1 MVFFETRKSGG
12 PDIHN
17 QEPNVLV
24 GRSKTPQQYAP
35 PPGLPEIYAQHADF
49 VFRNLRRLGVHESL
63 IDDAVQDVFLVVHR
77 RLADFE
83 ARAQVTTWL
92 FGIVLRVAQSYRRSA
107 MRRRARLTDAPSA
120 EVEQIAMT
128 AAEGPVEAFER
139 REASALLHRLLD
151 ELDDDKR
158 AMLVCVELEQL
169 TVPEA
174 AESLGLNL
182 NTAYGRLRAAR
193 AAFNE
198 AVVRMQTQMQGN
210 A

>member
-1 MVFFETRKSGG
+1 M
-12 PDIHN
+12 
-17 QEPNVLV
+17 LV
-24 GRSKTPQQYAP
+24 GRNRAPQYAQ

-49 VFRNLRRLGVHESL
+49 VFRNLRRLGVIESA

-77 RLADFE
+77 RLGDFE

-107 MRRRARLTDAPSA
+107 MRRRARLSDTPASDIEQVPVSTA
-120 EVEQIAMT
+120 ESPIELL
-128 AAEGPVEAFER
+128 ER
-139 REASALLHRLLD
+139 REASTLLHRLLD

-158 AMLVCVELEQL
+158 AMLVCVELEQM

-193 AAFNE
+193 ATFND
-198 AVVRMQTQMQGN
+198 AVARTQKQMAERAERAGRDFQ
-210 A
+210 

>member
-1 MVFFETRKSGG
+1 M
-12 PDIHN
+12 
-17 QEPNVLV
+17 NVSV
-24 GRSKTPQQYAP
+24 GRSTPTPYAQ
-35 PPGLPEIYAQHADF
+35 PPGLPEIYAAHADF
-49 VFRNLRRLGVHESL
+49 VFRNLRRLGLHESS

-107 MRRRARLTDAPSA
+107 MRRRARLTDAPSH
-120 EVEQIAMT
+120 EVEQVPST
-128 AAEGPVEAFER
+128 NVESPADRLER
-139 REASALLHRLLD
+139 REASAMLHRLLD

-158 AMLVCVELEQL
+158 AMLVCVELEQM

-174 AESLGLNL
+174 AESLNLNL

-198 AVVRMQTQMQGN
+198 AVARMQSEMNERGVRGN
-210 A
+210 NQ

>member
-1 MVFFETRKSGG
+1 M
-12 PDIHN
+12 
-17 QEPNVLV
+17 QV
-24 GRSKTPQQYAP
+24 GRSKSPQYAQP
-35 PPGLPEIYAQHADF
+35 AGLPEIYAQHADF
-49 VFRNLRRLGVHESL
+49 VFRNLRRLGVHDSL

-77 RLADFE
+77 RLGDFE

-107 MRRRARLTDAPSA
+107 MRRRARLSDAPSA

-193 AAFNE
+193 ASFNE
-198 AVVRMQTQMQGN
+198 AVARMQKQMQGN

>member
-1 MVFFETRKSGG
+1 
-12 PDIHN
+12 
-17 QEPNVLV
+17 
-24 GRSKTPQQYAP
+24 
-35 PPGLPEIYAQHADF
+35 
-49 VFRNLRRLGVHESL
+49 
-63 IDDAVQDVFLVVHR
+63 
-77 RLADFE
+77 
-83 ARAQVTTWL
+83 
-92 FGIVLRVAQSYRRSA
+92 
-107 MRRRARLTDAPSA
+107 
-120 EVEQIAMT
+120 MT

-193 AAFNE
+193 AAFND
-198 AVVRMQTQMQGN
+198 AVARMQKHMQGN

>member
-1 MVFFETRKSGG
+1 M
-12 PDIHN
+12 
-17 QEPNVLV
+17 NVLV
-24 GRSKTPQQYAP
+24 GRSKPPQYAP

-49 VFRNLRRLGVHESL
+49 VFRNLRRLGLHESV

-77 RLADFE
+77 RLGDFE

-107 MRRRARLTDAPSA
+107 MRRRARVSDTPLHD
-120 EVEQIAMT
+120 VEQVPVT
-128 AAEGPVEAFER
+128 TTESPVELLER
-139 REASALLHRLLD
+139 REAATMLHQLLD

-158 AMLVCVELEQL
+158 AMLVCVELEQM

-198 AVVRMQTQMQGN
+198 AVERMKTQMNERAARGIQ
-210 A
+210 

>member
-1 MVFFETRKSGG
+1 M
-12 PDIHN
+12 
-17 QEPNVLV
+17 LV
-24 GRSKTPQQYAP
+24 GRSKAPQYAQ
-35 PPGLPEIYAQHADF
+35 PPGLPEIYALHSDF
-49 VFRNLRRLGVHESL
+49 VFRNLRRLGVIESA

-77 RLADFE
+77 RLGDFE

-107 MRRRARLTDAPSA
+107 MRRRARLSDTPASEID
-120 EVEQIAMT
+120 EV
-128 AAEGPVEAFER
+128 PVATSESPIDLLER
-139 REASALLHRLLD
+139 REATTLLHRLLD

-158 AMLVCVELEQL
+158 AMLVCIELEQM

-193 AAFNE
+193 AAFND
-198 AVVRMQTQMQGN
+198 AVARTQKQMAERGARDFQ
-210 A
+210 

>member
-1 MVFFETRKSGG
+1 M
-12 PDIHN
+12 
-17 QEPNVLV
+17 LV
-24 GRSKTPQQYAP
+24 GRNRAPQYAQ

-49 VFRNLRRLGVHESL
+49 VFRNLRRLGVIESA

-77 RLADFE
+77 RLGDFE

-107 MRRRARLTDAPSA
+107 MRRRARLSDTPASD
-120 EVEQIAMT
+120 VEQVPVST
-128 AAEGPVEAFER
+128 AESPIELLER
-139 REASALLHRLLD
+139 REAATLLHRLLD

-158 AMLVCVELEQL
+158 AMLVCVELEQM

-193 AAFNE
+193 ATFNE
-198 AVVRMQTQMQGN
+198 AVARTQKQMTERAERAGREFQ
-210 A
+210 

>member
-1 MVFFETRKSGG
+1 
-12 PDIHN
+12 
-17 QEPNVLV
+17 VLV
-24 GRSKTPQQYAP
+24 GRNRVTPYAQ

-49 VFRNLRRLGVHESL
+49 VFRNLRRLGVIESA

-77 RLADFE
+77 RLGDFE

-107 MRRRARLTDAPSA
+107 MRRRARLSDTPASDIEQVPVSTA
-120 EVEQIAMT
+120 ESPIELL
-128 AAEGPVEAFER
+128 ER
-139 REASALLHRLLD
+139 REASTLLHRLLD

-158 AMLVCVELEQL
+158 AMLVCVELEQM

-193 AAFNE
+193 ATFNE
-198 AVVRMQTQMQGN
+198 AVARTQKQMAERAERAGREFQ
-210 A
+210 

>member
-1 MVFFETRKSGG
+1 
-12 PDIHN
+12 
-17 QEPNVLV
+17 VLV
-24 GRSKTPQQYAP
+24 GRNRAPQFAQ

-49 VFRNLRRLGVHESL
+49 VWRNLRRLGVMESA

-92 FGIVLRVAQSYRRSA
+92 FGILLRVAQSYRRSA
-107 MRRRARLTDAPSA
+107 MRRRARLDDAPASEIERVPTTGA
-120 EVEQIAMT
+120 ESPIELV
-128 AAEGPVEAFER
+128 ER
-139 REASALLHRLLD
+139 REASRMLHRLLD

-158 AMLVCVELEQL
+158 AMLVCIELEQM

-198 AVVRMQTQMQGN
+198 GVARTQKQMAERAAREYQ
-210 A
+210 

>member
-1 MVFFETRKSGG
+1 
-12 PDIHN
+12 
-17 QEPNVLV
+17 VLV
-24 GRSKTPQQYAP
+24 GRNRAPQYAQ

-49 VFRNLRRLGVHESL
+49 VFRNLRRLGVIESA

-77 RLADFE
+77 RLGDFE

-107 MRRRARLTDAPSA
+107 MRRRARLSDTPASDIEQAPVSTA
-120 EVEQIAMT
+120 ESPIELL
-128 AAEGPVEAFER
+128 ER
-139 REASALLHRLLD
+139 REAQTLLHRLLD

-158 AMLVCVELEQL
+158 AMLVCVELEQM

-193 AAFNE
+193 ATFND
-198 AVVRMQTQMQGN
+198 AVARTQKQMAERAERAGGEFQ
-210 A
+210 

>member
-1 MVFFETRKSGG
+1 
-12 PDIHN
+12 
-17 QEPNVLV
+17 VLV
-24 GRSKTPQQYAP
+24 GRNRAPQYAQ

-49 VFRNLRRLGVHESL
+49 VFRNLRRLGVIESA

-77 RLADFE
+77 RLGDFE

-107 MRRRARLTDAPSA
+107 MRRRARLSDTPASDIEQVPVSTA
-120 EVEQIAMT
+120 ESPIELL
-128 AAEGPVEAFER
+128 ER
-139 REASALLHRLLD
+139 REASTLLHRLLD

-158 AMLVCVELEQL
+158 AMLVCVELEQM

-193 AAFNE
+193 ATFNE
-198 AVVRMQTQMQGN
+198 AVARTQKQMAERVERAGGDFQ
-210 A
+210 

>member
-1 MVFFETRKSGG
+1 M
-12 PDIHN
+12 
-17 QEPNVLV
+17 LV
-24 GRSKTPQQYAP
+24 GRTKTPQYAA

-49 VFRNLRRLGVHESL
+49 VFRNLRRLGVHDSL

-107 MRRRARLTDAPSA
+107 MRRRARLSDAPSA
-120 EVEQIAMT
+120 EVEQIPVT
-128 AAEGPVEAFER
+128 AVESPVETLER
-139 REASALLHRLLD
+139 REASAMLHRLLE

-198 AVVRMQTQMQGN
+198 AVARTQKQMQGN
-210 A
+210 VRGNP

>member
-1 MVFFETRKSGG
+1 M
-12 PDIHN
+12 
-17 QEPNVLV
+17 LV
-24 GRSKTPQQYAP
+24 GRNKTPQYAP
-35 PPGLPEIYAQHADF
+35 PPGLPEIYNQHADF

-77 RLADFE
+77 RLGDFE

-107 MRRRARLTDAPSA
+107 MRRRARLTEAPSA
-120 EVEQIAMT
+120 EVEQIPMT
-128 AAEGPVEAFER
+128 AAESPVETLER
-139 REASALLHRLLD
+139 REASALLHQLLD

-198 AVVRMQTQMQGN
+198 AVARVQKQMQGN
-210 A
+210 DRGTS

>member
-1 MVFFETRKSGG
+1 M
-12 PDIHN
+12 
-17 QEPNVLV
+17 NVQA
-24 GRSKTPQQYAP
+24 GRSNPTPYAQ
-35 PPGLPEIYAQHADF
+35 PPGLPEIYAAHADF
-49 VFRNLRRLGVHESL
+49 VFRNLRRLGLHESS

-107 MRRRARLTDAPSA
+107 MRRRARLTDAPSH
-120 EVEQIAMT
+120 EVEQVPAT
-128 AAEGPVEAFER
+128 GVESPAERLER

-158 AMLVCVELEQL
+158 AMLVCVELEQM

-198 AVVRMQTQMQGN
+198 AVARMQTQMQERGGARGN
-210 A
+210 NQ

>member
-1 MVFFETRKSGG
+1 M
-12 PDIHN
+12 
-17 QEPNVLV
+17 LV
-24 GRSKTPQQYAP
+24 GRNRAPQYAQ

-49 VFRNLRRLGVHESL
+49 VFRNLRRLGVMESA

-77 RLADFE
+77 RLGDFE

-107 MRRRARLTDAPSA
+107 MRRRARLSDTPASD
-120 EVEQIAMT
+120 VEQVPVST
-128 AAEGPVEAFER
+128 AESPIELLER
-139 REASALLHRLLD
+139 REAATLLHRLLD

-158 AMLVCVELEQL
+158 AMLVCVELEQM

-193 AAFNE
+193 ATFNE
-198 AVVRMQTQMQGN
+198 AVARTQKQMAERAERAGREFQ
-210 A
+210 

>member
-1 MVFFETRKSGG
+1 M
-12 PDIHN
+12 
-17 QEPNVLV
+17 NVLV
-24 GRSKTPQQYAP
+24 GRSKPPQYAQ

-49 VFRNLRRLGVHESL
+49 VFRNLRRLGLHESA

-107 MRRRARLTDAPSA
+107 MRRRARLTDAPSHEIDQVPA
-120 EVEQIAMT
+120 T
-128 AAEGPVEAFER
+128 AFESPVELLER
-139 REASALLHRLLD
+139 REASVMLHRLLD

-158 AMLVCVELEQL
+158 AMLVCVELEQM

-198 AVVRMQTQMQGN
+198 AVARLQTQMQTQNARGVRGN
-210 A
+210 NQ

>member
-1 MVFFETRKSGG
+1 
-12 PDIHN
+12 
-17 QEPNVLV
+17 VLV
-24 GRSKTPQQYAP
+24 GRTKNPQYAQP
-35 PPGLPEIYAQHADF
+35 LGLPEIYAQHADF
-49 VFRNLRRLGVHESL
+49 VFRNLRRLGVHDSL

-83 ARAQVTTWL
+83 ARAQMTTWL

-107 MRRRARLTDAPSA
+107 MRRRARLSDTPSTELEQVPVSTA
-120 EVEQIAMT
+120 ES
-128 AAEGPVEAFER
+128 PVELLER
-139 REASALLHRLLD
+139 REASVMLHRLLD

-193 AAFNE
+193 AAFND
-198 AVVRMQTQMQGN
+198 AVARTQKQLLTPPPEPIARPVRGFQ
-210 A
+210 

>member
-1 MVFFETRKSGG
+1 M
-12 PDIHN
+12 
-17 QEPNVLV
+17 NVSV
-24 GRSKTPQQYAP
+24 GRSNPTPYAQP
-35 PPGLPEIYAQHADF
+35 PSLPEIYAAHADF
-49 VFRNLRRLGVHESL
+49 VFRNLRRLGLHESS

-107 MRRRARLTDAPSA
+107 MRRRARLTDAPSH
-120 EVEQIAMT
+120 EVEQVPST
-128 AAEGPVEAFER
+128 GVESPADRLER

-158 AMLVCVELEQL
+158 AMLVCVELEQM

-174 AESLGLNL
+174 AESLNLNL

-198 AVVRMQTQMQGN
+198 AVARMQTQMNERGGVRGN
-210 A
+210 NQ

>member
-1 MVFFETRKSGG
+1 
-12 PDIHN
+12 
-17 QEPNVLV
+17 VLV
-24 GRSKTPQQYAP
+24 GRSKAPQYAQ

-49 VFRNLRRLGVHESL
+49 VFRNLRRLGVIESA

-77 RLADFE
+77 RLGDFE
-83 ARAQVTTWL
+83 ARAQMTTWL

-107 MRRRARLTDAPSA
+107 MRRRARLSDTPASEIDDVPATTSESP
-120 EVEQIAMT
+120 IDLL
-128 AAEGPVEAFER
+128 ER
-139 REASALLHRLLD
+139 REATTLLHRLLD

-158 AMLVCVELEQL
+158 AMLVCIELEQM

-193 AAFNE
+193 AAFND
-198 AVVRMQTQMQGN
+198 AVARTQKQMAEGGARDFQ
-210 A
+210 

>member
-1 MVFFETRKSGG
+1 
-12 PDIHN
+12 
-17 QEPNVLV
+17 VLV
-24 GRSKTPQQYAP
+24 GRNRAPQYAQ

-49 VFRNLRRLGVHESL
+49 VFRNLRRLGVVESA

-77 RLADFE
+77 RLGDFE

-107 MRRRARLTDAPSA
+107 MRRRARLSDTPASDIEQVPVSTA
-120 EVEQIAMT
+120 ESPIELL
-128 AAEGPVEAFER
+128 ER
-139 REASALLHRLLD
+139 REASTLLHRLLD

-158 AMLVCVELEQL
+158 AMLVCVELEQM

-193 AAFNE
+193 ATFND
-198 AVVRMQTQMQGN
+198 AVARTQKQMAERAERAGMDFQ
-210 A
+210 

>member
-1 MVFFETRKSGG
+1 
-12 PDIHN
+12 
-17 QEPNVLV
+17 VLV
-24 GRSKTPQQYAP
+24 GRNKTPPQFAP
-35 PPGLPEIYAQHADF
+35 PPGLPEIYAAHADF

-77 RLADFE
+77 RLGDFE

-107 MRRRARLTDAPSA
+107 MRRRARLSDAPSA
-120 EVEQIAMT
+120 EVEQIPTT
-128 AAEGPVEAFER
+128 AAESPVETLER
-139 REASALLHRLLD
+139 REASALLHRLLE

-198 AVVRMQTQMQGN
+198 AVARMQKQMQGTDRGTS
-210 A
+210 

>member
-1 MVFFETRKSGG
+1 M
-12 PDIHN
+12 
-17 QEPNVLV
+17 LV
-24 GRSKTPQQYAP
+24 GRNKTPQPYAP
-35 PPGLPEIYAQHADF
+35 PPGLPEIYALHADF

-77 RLADFE
+77 RLGDFE

-198 AVVRMQTQMQGN
+198 AVARAQMQMQGN
-210 A
+210 DRGTA

>member
-1 MVFFETRKSGG
+1 
-12 PDIHN
+12 
-17 QEPNVLV
+17 VLV
-24 GRSKTPQQYAP
+24 GRNRAPQYAQ

-49 VFRNLRRLGVHESL
+49 VFRNLRRLGVIESA

-77 RLADFE
+77 RLGDFE

-107 MRRRARLTDAPSA
+107 MRRRARLSDTPASD
-120 EVEQIAMT
+120 VEQVPVST
-128 AAEGPVEAFER
+128 AESPIELLER
-139 REASALLHRLLD
+139 REASTLLHRLLD

-158 AMLVCVELEQL
+158 AMLVCVELEQM

-193 AAFNE
+193 ATFNE
-198 AVVRMQTQMQGN
+198 AVARTQKQMAERAERAGRDLQ
-210 A
+210 

>member
-1 MVFFETRKSGG
+1 
-12 PDIHN
+12 
-17 QEPNVLV
+17 VLV
-24 GRSKTPQQYAP
+24 GRSRAPQYAQ

-49 VFRNLRRLGVHESL
+49 VFRNLRRLGVIESA

-77 RLADFE
+77 RLGDFE

-107 MRRRARLTDAPSA
+107 MRRRARLSDTPASDIEQVPVSTA
-120 EVEQIAMT
+120 ESPIELL
-128 AAEGPVEAFER
+128 ER
-139 REASALLHRLLD
+139 REAQTLLHRLLD

-158 AMLVCVELEQL
+158 AMLVCVELEQM

-193 AAFNE
+193 ATFNE
-198 AVVRMQTQMQGN
+198 AVVRTQKQMAERVERAGGDFQ
-210 A
+210 

>member
-1 MVFFETRKSGG
+1 
-12 PDIHN
+12 
-17 QEPNVLV
+17 VLL
-24 GRSKTPQQYAP
+24 GRNKAPQYEQ

-49 VFRNLRRLGVHESL
+49 VWRNLRRLGVHESN

-77 RLADFE
+77 RLGDFE
-83 ARAQVTTWL
+83 ARAQITTWL
-92 FGIVLRVAQSYRRSA
+92 FGIVLRVAQSYRRSS
-107 MRRRARLTDAPSA
+107 MRRRARLTDAPA
-120 EVEQIAMT
+120 HEVEQIPVT
-128 AAEGPVEAFER
+128 TAEGPGELLER
-139 REASALLHRLLD
+139 REASQMLHKLLD

-158 AMLVCVELEQL
+158 AVLVCVELEQM

-198 AVVRMQTQMQGN
+198 AVARVQKQMAERAARGIQ
-210 A
+210 

>member
-1 MVFFETRKSGG
+1 M
-12 PDIHN
+12 
-17 QEPNVLV
+17 LV
-24 GRSKTPQQYAP
+24 GRNKTPPQFAP
-35 PPGLPEIYAQHADF
+35 PPGLPEIYNAHADF

-77 RLADFE
+77 RLGDFE

-107 MRRRARLTDAPSA
+107 MRRRARLSDAPSA
-120 EVEQIAMT
+120 EVEQIPMT
-128 AAEGPVEAFER
+128 AAESPAETLER
-139 REASALLHRLLD
+139 REASALLHRLLE

-198 AVVRMQTQMQGN
+198 AVARMQKQMQGTDRGTS
-210 A
+210 